1 MAENAPGKVLF
12 SETLRMRSLPLSV
25 YAGLSVVLALALLV
39 VSLPS
44 EPETYKIF
52 LMSGIALVFFWI
64 PTTKYVFG
72 SVISEIRSD
81 GLYVRTNFPLRR
93 HIKLFGWEE
102 VTECIF
108 KFYPKY
114 GDLGYSLDG
123 FSSTW
128 HYGYYAT
135 YNLRYNSDL
144 CFKPLFGEKEVH
156 FMLGMKSPNGLIV
169 MDTNSPPELAE
180 ALREAMGYF
189 PNQQFSI
196 IFEEEPSL
204 RNRFTGVI
212 LIAVAFILIPILL
225 MKLVSLL

>member
-25 YAGLSVVLALALLV
+25 YAGLSLLLALVLIITT
-39 VSLPS
+39 LPS
-44 EPETYKIF
+44 EPETFKIL
-52 LMSGIALVFFWI
+52 LMFVVALVFFWI
-64 PTTKYVFG
+64 PTTKYVLG

-93 HIKLFGWEE
+93 HIKLFGWEQL
-102 VTECIF
+102 TECNF
-108 KFYPKY
+108 KYYPKF
-114 GDLGYSLDG
+114 GDLGHSLDG
-123 FSSTW
+123 FSSPW
-128 HYGYYAT
+128 HYGYYAA

-156 FMLGMKSPNGLIV
+156 FVLGNKSPNGLIV

-189 PNQQFSI
+189 PNQQFGI

-212 LIAVAFILIPILL
+212 LIALAIIVITILL
-225 MKLVSLL
+225 LKLVSLL